1 MAKDK
6 QEIENTKSNRV
17 QETVAHYVAAD
28 KEIIVSSIQEQEED
42 NYMYWAS
49 LSPEQRLEL
58 HHHMIS
64 RIYSKELKK
73 SRPYNE
79 QPIIFD

>member
-1 MAKDK
+1 MANDK
-6 QEIENTKSNRV
+6 QEIGNTESSRV
-17 QETVAHYVAAD
+17 QEAGSDYVAAD
-28 KEIIVSSIQEQEED
+28 KAIIVSSIQEQEDD

-64 RIYSKELKK
+64 RIYSNELKE

-79 QPIIFD
+79 QPIHFD